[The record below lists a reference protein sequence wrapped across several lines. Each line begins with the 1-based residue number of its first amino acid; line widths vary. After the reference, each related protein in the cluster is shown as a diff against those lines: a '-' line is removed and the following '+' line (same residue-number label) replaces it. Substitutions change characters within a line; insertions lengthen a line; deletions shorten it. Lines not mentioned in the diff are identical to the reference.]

1 MAPVLPLLA
10 AAGIGAV
17 VSAVLGEDLDDLPE
31 RIGASGRRG
40 GVQPHFGRLEIEEA
54 ELLLAGLLLID
65 QRQLL
70 EGVPPIS
77 QALKDGTLKYIRRD
91 PHEHFRTIRELW
103 HYGGGDCEDL
113 STAVAAEIA
122 VQTGQLA
129 RLVSPARPV
138 FYQARPGLWHSVT
151 EVAGGRRIDPSRTGG
166 MGRE

>member
-1 MAPVLPLLA
+1 M
-10 AAGIGAV
+10 
-17 VSAVLGEDLDDLPE
+17 S
-31 RIGASGRRG
+31 
-40 GVQPHFGRLEIEEA
+40 VQEA
-54 ELLLAGLLLID
+54 ELLLQGLLLID
-65 QRQLL
+65 QHQLL

-77 QALKDGTLKYIRRD
+77 AALREGRLKYIRRD

-122 VQTGQLA
+122 VQTGRLA
-129 RLVSPARPV
+129 RVESPARPE

-151 EVAGGRRIDPSRTGG
+151 RVQGGPRIDPSRTGG